1 MHRVRGF
8 DRATLAPVV
17 LASVLL
23 VACASPPSAPSLEP
37 SEPAPSASAAT
48 ATVEPTAA
56 AGFDLGAIVWVY
68 SPPATAL
75 GGPNGT
81 FRLEAGT
88 LAADEP
94 IVNIQIPWRAEVV
107 EGTAREP
114 AIGAPHDGA
123 VVYVADDAIASEV
136 HRVEIVADGRD
147 EVLARLDEV
156 IWDIVVAPDGSA
168 AYAAIFDRAAPARD
182 LGVVRILLDGSGVV
196 EPILPPAPPEA
207 AGEIR
212 RVAVLAA
219 QVRLAIS
226 SDGQHLV
233 RHTCHEAGTCLMQV
247 ADLATG
253 RTVDLSDRQVLGVVD
268 GVIVALGCHGPGC
281 GLHAIDIETQA
292 VASAGVDISGP
303 VVEVDGEPVVVAVF
317 SDGRELFTVEAVNPM
332 SGRRQVLHR
341 VPAGTDVIYSDF
353 LFLQLDLPEGL
364 IHLIEVTPIGGEGG
378 PVQVDERHLLLSI
391 PDRRAIEI
399 PRPAFT
405 QPCGPGCHG

>member
-8 DRATLAPVV
+8 DRATLALVV
-17 LASVLL
+17 LVSVLL
-23 VACASPPSAPSLEP
+23 VACASPPSPPSLEP
-37 SEPAPSASAAT
+37 SEPAPIASEAT
-48 ATVEPTAA
+48 ATVEPTVA

-68 SPPATAL
+68 SPPASTL

-94 IVNIQIPWRAEVV
+94 IVNIQIPWRAEVG

-196 EPILPPAPPEA
+196 EPILPPAPPGA

-212 RVAVLAA
+212 RVAVVAA

-253 RTVDLSDRQVLGVVD
+253 RTVDLPDRQVLGVVD

-317 SDGRELFTVEAVNPM
+317 SDGRELFTVEAVDPI

-378 PVQVDERHLLLSI
+378 PAQVDERHLLLSI